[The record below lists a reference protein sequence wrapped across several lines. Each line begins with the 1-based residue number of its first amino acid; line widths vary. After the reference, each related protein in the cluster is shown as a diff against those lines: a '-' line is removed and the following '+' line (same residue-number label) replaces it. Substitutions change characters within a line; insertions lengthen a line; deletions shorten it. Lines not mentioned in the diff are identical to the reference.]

1 MPDLNYLSITE
12 AHELLVAKKI
22 SAQELTEFYIGKIR
36 NLNPKIRAIL
46 TVCESQALKQAKKV
60 DTKITSGAEIGLLE
74 GIPYTAKD
82 MFMTKGIRTTAAS
95 KILEDYSPPYSA
107 TVIEKLDHAGAV
119 LIAKVNQD
127 EFAHGGSTENSSY
140 HVTHNPWDLERVP
153 GGSSGGSAASV
164 AADFGIFSL
173 GTDTGGSIRQPA
185 SYCGVTGF
193 KPTYGVVSRYGV
205 IAMASSFDCVGP
217 VARSAEDAQIVF
229 EVIAGKDSK
238 DSTTIALSDKTL
250 NDKNPD
256 GKLKAVF
263 YDDEDSVVVSRG
275 VAAIDSSLLDI
286 RTEASI
292 AELVPLEL
300 ALAAYY
306 VLVPSEISS
315 NLERYDGLRY
325 GSKAKDSKDLL
336 DSYMK
341 TRSQFLGPEVVR
353 RNIIGT
359 YALSAGYYDA
369 YYKKAMQVRT
379 LIIEALNK
387 VFEANDA
394 ILIPTTLQP
403 AFKLG
408 SKSDPVEMYKTDLL
422 TVFANLAGVP
432 AISIPIGFDP
442 TTGLPMG
449 LQIIGKQG
457 DDKKVLAIAKRIQSG
472 SDWHNSAKELKL

>member
-1 MPDLNYLSITE
+1 VVNLNYLSITE

-36 NLNPKIRAIL
+36 NLNPKVRAIL

-60 DTKITSGAEIGLLE
+60 DAKITSGAEIGMLE

-82 MFMTKGIRTTAAS
+82 MFLTKGIRTTAAS
-95 KILEDYSPPYSA
+95 KILEDYIPPYSA

-140 HVTHNPWDLERVP
+140 HVTHNPWDLDRVP

-193 KPTYGVVSRYGV
+193 KPTYGAVSRYGV
-205 IAMASSFDCVGP
+205 VAMASSFDCVGP
-217 VARSAEDAQIVF
+217 LARSAEDAQIVF
-229 EVIAGKDSK
+229 EVITGKDSK

-250 NDKNPD
+250 SDINAA

-263 YDDEDSVVVSRG
+263 YDDEDSNVVSKG
-275 VAAIDSSLLDI
+275 VAAIDGNLLDI

-315 NLERYDGLRY
+315 NLERYDGVRY

-341 TRSQFLGPEVVR
+341 TRSEFLGPEVVR

-379 LIIEALNK
+379 LIIESLNK

-394 ILIPTTLQP
+394 ILVPTTLEP

-408 SKSDPVEMYKTDLL
+408 SKTDPVEMYKTDLL

-432 AISIPIGFDP
+432 AISIPIGFEP

-457 DDKKVLAIAKRIQSG
+457 DDMKVLAIAQQIQANS
-472 SDWHNSAKELKL
+472 SWHNKLKELKL